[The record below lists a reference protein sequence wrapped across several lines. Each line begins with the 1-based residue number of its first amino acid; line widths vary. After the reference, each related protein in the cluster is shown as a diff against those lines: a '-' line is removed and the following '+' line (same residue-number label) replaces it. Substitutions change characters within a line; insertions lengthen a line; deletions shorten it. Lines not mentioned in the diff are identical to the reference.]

1 MNQDN
6 LKLTVAKAALAHIPK
21 DIILGVGTGST
32 VNFLIDEL
40 TAIKDHLLGTVAS
53 SEATAK
59 RLQER
64 GFKVL
69 DLNDISSI
77 PLYIDGADEITPE
90 GAMIKGGGG
99 ALTREKIIASVSK
112 EFLCIVDESKLVE
125 KLGTFALPV
134 EVIPMSANAVSQKLK
149 AFGGTPLLR
158 QKDQKPFITDNGNYI
173 LDVSGLIIHDP
184 KKLESDIN
192 NIVGVVTVGL
202 FANRGA
208 NACLI
213 GTKSGIRNLQFK

>member
-1 MNQDN
+1 
-6 LKLTVAKAALAHIPK
+6 
-21 DIILGVGTGST
+21 
-32 VNFLIDEL
+32 
-40 TAIKDHLLGTVAS
+40 
-53 SEATAK
+53 
-59 RLQER
+59 
-64 GFKVL
+64 
-69 DLNDISSI
+69 
-77 PLYIDGADEITPE
+77 
-90 GAMIKGGGG
+90 
-99 ALTREKIIASVSK
+99 
-112 EFLCIVDESKLVE
+112 
-125 KLGTFALPV
+125 
-134 EVIPMSANAVSQKLK
+134 MSANAVSQKLK